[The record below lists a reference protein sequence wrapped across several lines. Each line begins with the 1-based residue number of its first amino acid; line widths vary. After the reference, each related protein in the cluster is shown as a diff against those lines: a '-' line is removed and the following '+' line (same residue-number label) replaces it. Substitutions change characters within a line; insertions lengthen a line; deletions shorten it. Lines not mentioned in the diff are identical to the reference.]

1 MMIAWINFV
10 VLIVSTVLTLYF
22 YVRSAGPAA
31 LEKEIGAIAYAR
43 CTLYRILASLF
54 MTVAGVNYVIY
65 YFYPL
70 PVPLPRTFPW
80 SWWISGA
87 IAVLI
92 AIPSG
97 FLLWHG
103 MKDAGEESLIVK
115 KEHTLYGGIYETIR
129 HPQALGEM
137 PFWWVLAFLL
147 HSPFL
152 VLFSLIWMPIFA
164 WMCWAEEQDLIIRYG
179 KAYEEYRGRTGFL
192 LPRKK
197 PKLLA
202 DTDPSRGLLR
212 MAVRLPIWLYRARLG
227 WLLSDRFL
235 MLRHVGRKS
244 GLRHNVVLEVVRHD
258 RATGVYIIASGWG
271 EKSDWFRNIQKTPQ
285 VVVHIG
291 RRWFDATATRL
302 PYEES
307 VRELRDYARRHPA
320 AFRELSRLMSGQ
332 RLNGTEG
339 ECRTLAQHIPLVSL
353 LPALQARL
361 RSI

>member
-31 LEKEIGAIAYAR
+31 LEKKIGAIAYAR
-43 CTLYRILASLF
+43 CTLYRIVASLF
-54 MTVAGVNYVIY
+54 MTVAGVNYVTY

-80 SWWISGA
+80 SWWISA
-87 IAVLI
+87 VMAVLI

-97 FLLWHG
+97 YLLWHG

-129 HPQALGEM
+129 HPQALGEL
-137 PFWWVLAFLL
+137 PAWWVLAFLL

-152 VLFSLIWMPIFA
+152 ALFSLLWIPIIA

-179 KAYEEYRGRTGFL
+179 KAYEEYRRRTGFL
-192 LPRKK
+192 LPRMK
-197 PKLLA
+197 PKPLA

-235 MLRHVGRKS
+235 MLTHIGRNS
-244 GLRHNVVLEVVRHD
+244 GLPRQTVLEVVRHD
-258 RATGVYIIASGWG
+258 RADHECVVASGWG
-271 EKSDWFRNIQKTPQ
+271 EKSDWFQNVVKTPQ
-285 VVVHIG
+285 AVVSIG
-291 RRWFDATATRL
+291 AQRFEVFAARL
-302 PYEES
+302 PVEAAE
-307 VRELRDYARRHPA
+307 RELHDYARRHPL
-320 AFRELSRLMSGQ
+320 AFAELSRLMAGE
-332 RLNGTEG
+332 RTRGTE
-339 ECRTLAQHIPLVSL
+339 EDCRRLAELIPLV
-353 LPALQARL
+353 ALRPGKVTAQP
-361 RSI
+361 